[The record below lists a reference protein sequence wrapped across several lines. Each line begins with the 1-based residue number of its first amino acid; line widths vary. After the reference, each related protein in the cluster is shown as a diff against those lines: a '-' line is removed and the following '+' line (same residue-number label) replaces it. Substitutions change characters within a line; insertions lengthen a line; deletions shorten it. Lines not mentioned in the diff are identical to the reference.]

1 MIKFPCQVCEKSVDT
16 NHNAICCDMCDCC
29 VHIHCNNI
37 YKQTY
42 RQLQKDPSPW
52 YCKPCLKKEILFSNL
67 NDSEFEVFTSGLSIL
82 PKKRLHEPTIF
93 EKINAFTE
101 NEETNCKYHTID
113 QLNKINIAKHSKKLS
128 LMHLNISSLPY
139 YFDELSELLNDLT
152 IKLKIKSITES
163 RLRSEKSPLSDIN
176 LPNYEIEHMPTK
188 AIKGGALLF
197 ISNELNYKVRNNLQ
211 IHKDKKLESIFIEA
225 ISKSQKMWLLVAF
238 IKTQILQS
246 QNLMSVICSLFLT
259 NYLLETKMLS

>member
-1 MIKFPCQVCEKSVDT
+1 
-16 NHNAICCDMCDCC
+16 
-29 VHIHCNNI
+29 
-37 YKQTY
+37 
-42 RQLQKDPSPW
+42 
-52 YCKPCLKKEILFSNL
+52 
-67 NDSEFEVFTSGLSIL
+67 
-82 PKKRLHEPTIF
+82 
-93 EKINAFTE
+93 
-101 NEETNCKYHTID
+101 
-113 QLNKINIAKHSKKLS
+113 
-128 LMHLNISSLPY
+128 MHLNISSLPY

-225 ISKSQKMWLLVAF
+225 ISKSQRMWLLVAF